1 MSDLHGTLIC
11 HSLQQYGWTALM
23 YASMKGKVECMRIL
37 LERGAQANTQS
48 MVSSSRPVQCLLLM
62 YVLVVDMWTVR
73 VICEWNIV
81 TVAAWQ

>member
-23 YASMKGKVECMRIL
+23 YTSMERKVECMRIL
-37 LERGAQANTQS
+37 LESGAQANTQDK
-48 MVSSSRPVQCLLLM
+48 VSSSRPVQCLLLM
-62 YVLVVDMWTVR
+62 YVLVVYMWTVR